1 MCLQWA
7 MWKTTQGMEDNIW
20 TMFLKHQPILV
31 LTSLIWSAVTVVL
44 VPCAIAMTSGA
55 LSSAVPRRASAR
67 KITSCS
73 RLTPPPGG
81 NGTSGSI
88 LQIPSKTRIII
99 ESEAILPIVIFI
111 KKEQVKKE
119 RKKSFFTE
127 CYVNHLGQIPNAKF
141 LFCKCC
147 FITDHTGSWMLI
159 THARCCVSVF
169 LYRTGNSCRC
179 FIPTLSASMCKTF
192 AFSGGTDELL
202 VLWRLSKTPS
212 MTGRSSG
219 RNRTSRFCTTALS
232 VFPIDLKGKAK
243 KMHSYNTWQYLW
255 FVEIKLTSVEAYT
268 WRQCQILINE

>member
-1 MCLQWA
+1 M
-7 MWKTTQGMEDNIW
+7 
-20 TMFLKHQPILV
+20 
-31 LTSLIWSAVTVVL
+31 
-44 VPCAIAMTSGA
+44 
-55 LSSAVPRRASAR
+55 
-67 KITSCS
+67 
-73 RLTPPPGG
+73 
-81 NGTSGSI
+81 
-88 LQIPSKTRIII
+88 
-99 ESEAILPIVIFI
+99 
-111 KKEQVKKE
+111 
-119 RKKSFFTE
+119 
-127 CYVNHLGQIPNAKF
+127 GQIPNAKF

-243 KMHSYNTWQYLW
+243 KTHATAHYMIMIRGEQTDKCWGLYLKTVPNTYKWIVYWKQELQHVIT
-255 FVEIKLTSVEAYT
+255 FQ
-268 WRQCQILINE
+268 R